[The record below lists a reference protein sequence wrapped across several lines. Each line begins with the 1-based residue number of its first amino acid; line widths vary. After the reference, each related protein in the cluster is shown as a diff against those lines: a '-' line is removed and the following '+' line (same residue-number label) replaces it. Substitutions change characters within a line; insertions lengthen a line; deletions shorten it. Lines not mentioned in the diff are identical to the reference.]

1 MEVTVESLGG
11 LGWRNWVPK
20 SKEIG
25 PADGAGVLI
34 LFHVG
39 LFCSTLVQVLQLQ
52 PQHSSRRDS
61 TIQARAN
68 KPMLKT
74 RVPAISRFE

>member
-1 MEVTVESLGG
+1 MEKLGTKKQG
-11 LGWRNWVPK
+11 NWT
-20 SKEIG
+20 
-25 PADGAGVLI
+25 ADGAGVLI

-39 LFCSTLVQVLQLQ
+39 LFCSNVTTTTTTTLKSKEIPLYKQK
-52 PQHSSRRDS
+52 P
-61 TIQARAN
+61 I